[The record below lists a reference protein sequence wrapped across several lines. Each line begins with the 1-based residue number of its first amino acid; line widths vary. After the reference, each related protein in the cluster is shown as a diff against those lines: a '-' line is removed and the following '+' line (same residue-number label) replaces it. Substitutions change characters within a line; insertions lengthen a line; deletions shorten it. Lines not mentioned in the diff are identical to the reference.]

1 MAADLQLVGDTLS
14 ALQPFA
20 QQEKCASCEC
30 LQGALVE
37 LRMALEE
44 LPEGTERERL
54 LSAVTQAMQIQSPHG
69 CLGCEP
75 CTPGD
80 VLADFYRTQ
89 QAMEAVSPCACKDG

>member
-1 MAADLQLVGDTLS
+1 MAADFQLVGDTLS
-14 ALQPFA
+14 ALHPFV

-37 LRMALEE
+37 LRMTLEE
-44 LPEGTERERL
+44 LPERAERERL
-54 LSAVTQAMQIQSPHG
+54 LSAVTQAMQVQSPHG

-80 VLADFYRTQ
+80 VLVAYYREQQTQ
-89 QAMEAVSPCACKDG
+89 ELPSPCACKDG

>member
-44 LPEGTERERL
+44 LPEDAERERL
-54 LSAVTQAMQIQSPHG
+54 LFAVTQAMQIQSPHG

-75 CTPGD
+75 CAPADT
-80 VLADFYRTQ
+80 LATYYREQ
-89 QAMEAVSPCACKDG
+89 QAQEIPSPCACKDG